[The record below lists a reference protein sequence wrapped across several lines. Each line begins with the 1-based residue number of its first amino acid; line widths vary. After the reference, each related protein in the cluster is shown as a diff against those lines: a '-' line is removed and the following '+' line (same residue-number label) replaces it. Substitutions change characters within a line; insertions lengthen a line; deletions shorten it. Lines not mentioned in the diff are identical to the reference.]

1 MPTNPWFRVFGENC
15 ITSAV
20 AGGFMT
26 NSHNPMECKTLVMT
40 LPSPLLP
47 DFEFVLP
54 VLVLVLE
61 VPPTGAVAVPVEVL
75 LTVA

>member
-1 MPTNPWFRVFGENC
+1 
-15 ITSAV
+15 
-20 AGGFMT
+20 
-26 NSHNPMECKTLVMT
+26 MECKTLVMT